1 MENNFYNKGQSLVGI
16 IIIPVITGLIII
28 GGLYFYFSK
37 QIPEIPEITKKST
50 EEETTS
56 PARPSV
62 DEVAPQLDKIESNQR
77 SLIEALHQAEM
88 FLEQG
93 QGKEAYDVLDAF
105 DEELYEFFV
114 LLSNQKNIE
123 QGVLGNEERIERI
136 RKAEWEVYNTFY
148 DEKEVF
154 GQTPEL
160 IQKWSDIEKR
170 ITEKLKDSMV
180 SAAEVMRL
188 EYWEEIQGQQGSW
201 MPIPV
206 IFAQEP
212 LAPQV
217 IYIARYPDPIDPG
230 SSGCF
235 NYSCSKYESWAELST
250 GNLREQDRNNAAGTS
265 TIEINITS
273 GENGKELALDPVNK
287 RAEWLDP
294 QKGKFG
300 LSGGRDASI
309 NPFEMFQQQLQ
320 SEQYEM
326 KGTEII
332 DGQEVYVLI
341 HTIYKLDFTRIY
353 VSAATYLPIREIL
366 YTEIIEVNPT
376 GVIHTGEIE
385 KNTNIII
392 EGKFIERNELPSD
405 FFELKIPDGYRLE
418 DFVPFG

>member
-1 MENNFYNKGQSLVGI
+1 MIKFFGL
-16 IIIPVITGLIII
+16 GLILSIMI
-28 GGLYFYFSK
+28 GGIVFFL
-37 QIPEIPEITKKST
+37 ITIRPSID
-50 EEETTS
+50 TT
-56 PARPSV
+56 RPSV
-62 DEVAPQLDKIESNQR
+62 DEVVLRLDKIESSQR
-77 SLIEALHQAEM
+77 SLIEALHQTEM

-93 QGKEAYDVLDAF
+93 QGKEAYDALDAF

-114 LLSNQKNIE
+114 LSSNKKEIE
-123 QGVLGNEERIERI
+123 RGVVGSEEKIERI
-136 RKAEWEVYNTFY
+136 RKAEWEVYHMFY
-148 DEKEVF
+148 DKKEMF
-154 GQTPEL
+154 SQAPEL

-180 SAAEVMRL
+180 SAAEVMSL

-201 MPIPV
+201 MPIPAV
-206 IFAQEP
+206 FAQEP

-230 SSGCF
+230 STGCF
-235 NYSCSKYESWAELST
+235 NFSCSKYESWAELST
-250 GNLREQDRNNAAGTS
+250 GNLREQDRINAAGS
-265 TIEINITS
+265 SIIEINITS
-273 GENGKELALDPVNK
+273 GESGKELALDPVNK
-287 RAEWLDP
+287 RAEWLNP
-294 QKGKFG
+294 QEGKFG
-300 LSGGRDASI
+300 LSGGKDASL

-332 DGQEVYVLI
+332 DGQEVYVLKQ
-341 HTIYKLDFTRIY
+341 TVYKLDFNMIY

-366 YTEIIEVNPT
+366 YREIIEVTPA

-392 EGKFIERNELPSD
+392 EGKFIKRSELPLD